1 MARTGMA
8 VIVPFVVVLLTLH
21 VAHESKKVTDILVV
35 RRVAMIRF
43 RRRPWKAVGVCHD
56 E

>member
-1 MARTGMA
+1 MA

-21 VAHESKKVTDILVV
+21 VAHESKKVTDVLVV
-35 RRVAMIRF
+35 RRVAMIRFRRRF

-56 E
+56 G